1 MPRLFTKLASLALLT
16 LAGQSSW
23 GFALLGPNNEAYQ
36 VPEIGYNPL
45 PRDPLPTGPKN
56 LGEEYRRNTP
66 VLFYSFDANFLDY
79 FGSNGV
85 AAVDSAFA
93 IINNLTNVSQ
103 YSSNLSE
110 FPTQVTRENYV
121 AQSLALLDLKSYT
134 LHIMMEQ
141 LGLAEPERYVWTLHD
156 RNHVGPIACPVGMQ
170 YSITKRNFDP
180 VTSPLDQSQYSSYVN
195 GTLYTYFVNEVCVS
209 PPAPP
214 FAEAVEFG
222 VDPLDFTFTAVA
234 SFGSVLLNL
243 NDSSVGAG
251 GFYTGLTRDDVGGLR
266 YLLSKQ
272 NVNFESTG
280 PNTLA
285 AVTNPVT
292 QLLFTSNLTQFA
304 SQALTNDAPTLL
316 GLYPN
321 LSILASSN
329 YFVNVL
335 VTNFTPFFTNLPWAP
350 AGTTVLLFATNV
362 TPTIQTRFV
371 HTFGNLLVVT
381 HSPSG
386 APVLTPLTQIPRPNG
401 KVSITIETD
410 TVGLVSSPF
419 APAGTV
425 TVTTNSTFSTFL
437 TNAVVGDFVILP
449 TNLCSIDILSTQLT
463 FVTKATNS
471 LGSFTNSLNIT
482 STSGFTNAGTTLVFS
497 QSEITYF
504 TNHAFVILPVNC
516 VASGAALFEGIERVS
531 FVRRDFDSLLGR
543 FFQPITNSYVLN
555 SITNSALVPEP
566 ILRTVPAPDF
576 VFSAAD
582 LANNP
587 DSVPGA
593 GAYARSINF
602 NTTFAGL
609 GLAGPGTIE
618 TTNTAV
624 VFEKVGPIFANFS
637 PQAYFLNSAEA
648 DQAFIPVV
656 FGSFDGTTNPPI
668 VYPNGTSILNME
680 NQILIGISPGRLPN
694 GQVGANFGDGT
705 PVAFTAT
712 GGTPPYT
719 WSLSPNSAG
728 LPPGL
733 HLLANGTIVGV
744 PTQEGTFDFSIS
756 MTDGGGRTINRD
768 YFITI
773 TP

>member
-45 PRDPLPTGPKN
+45 PRDPLLTGPKN

-121 AQSLALLDLKSYT
+121 AQSLAMLDLKSYA
-134 LHIMMEQ
+134 LHIMVEQ

-156 RNHVGPIACPVGMQ
+156 RNHVGPVPCPVGMQ

-243 NDSSVGAG
+243 NDSSVTAG

-304 SQALTNDAPTLL
+304 AQALTNDAPTLL

-321 LSILASSN
+321 LSILSSSN

-335 VTNFTPFFTNLPWAP
+335 VTNFTPFFTNFPWAP

-386 APVLTPLTQIPRPNG
+386 APVLTPLTQIPAPNG

-419 APAGTV
+419 APAGTL

-576 VFSAAD
+576 VFSATDQATT
-582 LANNP
+582 P
-587 DSVPGA
+587 DSIPGA

-618 TTNTAV
+618 TTNTIIA
-624 VFEKVGPIFANFS
+624 FEKVGPIFANFS

-648 DQAFIPVV
+648 DQVFIPVV
-656 FGSFDGTTNPPI
+656 YGSFDGTTNPPI

-719 WSLSPNSAG
+719 WSLSPSSAG